1 MDEKKQEKA
10 KKRKSGK
17 KMDETKTG
25 KEESHEE
32 GNEEK
37 KAAEKEAENKSHAFK
52 ALPAYLVVL
61 FVIAGILLSVAVGIA
76 IQPKA
81 TQPPV
86 IVQPPP
92 DEPKPAEKIRV
103 TLLFDPACT
112 ICEKYNTIFDVFSR
126 DGIPYEATEVAI
138 DSPEGVKAIVQY
150 NVKLVPTALVEIVDV
165 TKYPSLKEAM
175 DEVYP
180 RILGKYVVPEF
191 NLNSSKIY
199 SREYLE
205 APVEGDCNASDL
217 PVRVNIFDNPFH
229 EVSIRLKP
237 ELDEAIDKFDSNDLQ
252 VRFEYIPTTSMTIN
266 IDENNTGLFERNVGY
281 IVCASNQEKFRQMHD
296 AIIGYYCDVG
306 GDPRNLTKEEI
317 LFCNAGKNF
326 GKPVPNEELERF
338 RTETGA
344 GIELFANVLESCVSF
359 TEDARRTSLERAV
372 SYSIRI
378 PATAVVA
385 CKYSVPFKAI
395 DEAVCL
401 VNPLLGACQN
411 EDTNSP

>member
-1 MDEKKQEKA
+1 MGEKKQGKT

-17 KMDETKTG
+17 KMEETKT
-25 KEESHEE
+25 

-37 KAAEKEAENKSHAFK
+37 KAVEKKPENKSPATK
-52 ALPAYLVVL
+52 ALPNYVVVL
-61 FVIAGILLSVAVGIA
+61 FVIAGILLGVAVGIA

-81 TQPPV
+81 TEPPV
-86 IVQPPP
+86 IVQPP
-92 DEPKPAEKIRV
+92 EPKPAEKIRV

-112 ICEKYNTIFDVFSR
+112 FCEKYNTILDVFAI
-126 DGIPYEATEVAI
+126 DGMPFEVTELAI
-138 DSPEGVKAIVQY
+138 DSPEGVKAIAQY

-165 TKYPSLKEAM
+165 TKYPGLKDAM
-175 DEVYP
+175 DETYP

-205 APVEGDCNASDL
+205 TPVEEDCNASDAR
-217 PVRVNIFDNPFH
+217 VRVNIFDNPFH

-237 ELDEAIDKFDSNDLQ
+237 GLDNALGKFDSNALK
-252 VRFEYIPTTSMTIN
+252 VRFEFLPTTTSTITV
-266 IDENNTGLFERNVGY
+266 DENNVELFKRNVGY

-306 GDPRNLTKEEI
+306 GDTRNLANEEI
-317 LFCNAGKNF
+317 LFCNASKNF
-326 GKPVPNEELERF
+326 GKPVPNEELEKF
-338 RTETGA
+338 RAEIGA
-344 GIELFANVLESCVSF
+344 GIEFFANVLESCVSF
-359 TEDARRTSLERAV
+359 TEEATRTSLERAV

-385 CKYSVPFKAI
+385 CKYNVPFKAI
-395 DEAVCL
+395 DDAVCL
-401 VNPLLGACQN
+401 ADPTIEACQN
-411 EDTNSP
+411 DNSNEDANSS